1 MDYGE
6 LLELIIDG
14 CDNTDCQHCI
24 LYNLCVK
31 YEITPLRIKYYLLEC
46 EKRIINDL

>member
-6 LLELIIDG
+6 LLEVIIDG
-14 CDNTDCQHCI
+14 CDNTDCQHCN

-31 YEITPLRIKYYLLEC
+31 YETTPLKIKEYLSEC
-46 EKRIINDL
+46 EKEL